1 MIIDYLYVVCFTVG
15 ENNIGAPKMRE
26 KYMELSNI
34 HLFFIATCKVIA
46 LNIFCFNVGISS
58 LIFSLY
64 AVYYKDQYRKEA
76 L

>member
-1 MIIDYLYVVCFTVG
+1 MKIDYLYVVCFTVG
-15 ENNIGAPKMRE
+15 ENNIGAPKTGE

-34 HLFFIATCKVIA
+34 HLFFCKVIA
-46 LNIFCFNVGISS
+46 LNIICFNVGISP

-64 AVYYKDQYRKEA
+64 AVTIHI